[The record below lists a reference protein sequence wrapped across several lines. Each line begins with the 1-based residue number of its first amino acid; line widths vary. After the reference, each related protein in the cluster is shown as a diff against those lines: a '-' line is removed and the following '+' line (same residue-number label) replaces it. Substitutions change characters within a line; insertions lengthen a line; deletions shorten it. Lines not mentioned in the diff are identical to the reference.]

1 MGELRIPN
9 EYMHPPL
16 MAVGDSL
23 YNGVRSLSITNG
35 YCQLSAPALVA
46 QALGIR
52 HRFFCPDLPRH
63 VLINLPD
70 WLRQFP
76 DVEGIR
82 RGFAENARF
91 WIACPASPSG
101 RPYFENVAIAST
113 LIADLF
119 TDTWRKADARIAQMR
134 AEHGEKLATLDGPI
148 GDLFMALNT
157 RYVLNPL
164 NHEDLKD
171 ATQLDL
177 VEARRPERL
186 LVSIGSN
193 NGLWEICFE
202 ARSQRRLNL
211 DGLNELAER
220 LARIAAAGTHIYF
233 NNLPPPSTVPNLMPI
248 PDYAEYEPVG
258 PGNYFETYENRFGF
272 GYGTITAAALK
283 QLDEHVADVN
293 QTIEETLRRK
303 FADQRRLHIVDMWA
317 LMRRYDAKHQADTDE
332 NTVRT
337 SDRKRFSNVMLE
349 ADFWGAFRCGGLMSL
364 DGMHPSGIGYGL
376 MAQKVVEAI
385 RANEEDTLAAHV
397 ADVDI
402 EDCYAKDKLLH
413 DMPGIW
419 SLALWLWRD
428 IRRARERGEPDPVKA
443 GRKEEVAT
451 DEIMGAATQFKHS
464 ERPSR

>member
-1 MGELRIPN
+1 MGELRIPG
-9 EYMHPPL
+9 EYMRPPL

-23 YNGVRSLSITNG
+23 YNGVRSLTITNG
-35 YCQLSAPALVA
+35 YCQQSAPALVA
-46 QALGIR
+46 QALGVR
-52 HRFFCPDLPRH
+52 HRFFCPDPPRH
-63 VLINLPD
+63 ILINLPE
-70 WLRQFP
+70 WLRIFP
-76 DVEGIR
+76 NVDEIR
-82 RGFAENARF
+82 RGFADNARF
-91 WIACPASPSG
+91 WLGCPASTSG
-101 RPYFENVAIAST
+101 RPFFENIAVAST
-113 LIADLF
+113 LISDLF
-119 TDTWRKADARIAQMR
+119 TDTWRKADARIAHMR
-134 AEHGEKLATLDGPI
+134 AEHGDKLLTLDGPI

-164 NHEDLKD
+164 NCDDLKD

-202 ARSQRRLNL
+202 ARSESRLEL
-211 DGLNELAER
+211 DGLDELAER

-233 NNLPPPSTVPNLMPI
+233 NNLPAPSTVPNLMPI

-272 GYGTITAAALK
+272 GYGTISAAAMK
-283 QLDEHVADVN
+283 ELDEHVAVVN

-303 FADQRRLHIVDMWA
+303 LADQSRLKMVDMWS
-317 LMRRYDAKHQADTDE
+317 LMRRYDAKHQSDTDE

-385 RANEEDTLAAHV
+385 RANPADPLAATV
-397 ADVDI
+397 ADLDI

-419 SLALWLWRD
+419 SLALWIWRD
-428 IRRARERGEPDPVKA
+428 IRRARARGEPDPVKA
-443 GRKEEVAT
+443 GKTEEVAT
-451 DEIMGAATQFKHS
+451 EEVMGAATQFKHS